1 MSPFIKTLYDKI
13 RCMSLELLLRGVGLI
28 SASSNKYR
36 YKQNVEVFK
45 QMKQNRSVY
54 NSYTNDVI

>member
-1 MSPFIKTLYDKI
+1 MSPFIKTLYDEI
-13 RCMSLELLLRGVGLI
+13 RCISLESLLRGVRLI
-28 SASSNKYR
+28 SASLNKYQ

-45 QMKQNRSVY
+45 QIKQNRSVY

>member
-1 MSPFIKTLYDKI
+1 MFPFIKTLCDKI
-13 RCMSLELLLRGVGLI
+13 RCMSLELLLRGVRLI
-28 SASSNKYR
+28 SASSNKYQ

-45 QMKQNRSVY
+45 QIKQNRSVY